1 MEGNPRVYKA
11 LKLELAAVL
20 EELKRIENGNTV
32 NDDLIEVIMQINKTL
47 YGDSRS
53 EPKGRCNMSVKNIKI
68 RLNLEKED
76 DRRVYDYLLHAEKS
90 HSKAV
95 IFAVCGFLDLSEE
108 KAKED
113 IFLQRVVDTIREEAV
128 KLNPFTGLLQ
138 YLSQPTAQTYLETEN
153 AQEEAE
159 ENMLDFLDTF

>member
-1 MEGNPRVYKA
+1 
-11 LKLELAAVL
+11 
-20 EELKRIENGNTV
+20 
-32 NDDLIEVIMQINKTL
+32 
-47 YGDSRS
+47 
-53 EPKGRCNMSVKNIKI
+53 MSVKNIKI
-68 RLNLEKED
+68 RLNLEKEN
-76 DRRVYDYLLHAEKS
+76 DRRVYDYLLNAEKS

-113 IFLQRVVDTIREEAV
+113 AFLQRVINTIREEAV

-138 YLSQPTAQTYLETEN
+138 LLPQPVAQTPIEPEN
-153 AQEEAE
+153 TQEEVE